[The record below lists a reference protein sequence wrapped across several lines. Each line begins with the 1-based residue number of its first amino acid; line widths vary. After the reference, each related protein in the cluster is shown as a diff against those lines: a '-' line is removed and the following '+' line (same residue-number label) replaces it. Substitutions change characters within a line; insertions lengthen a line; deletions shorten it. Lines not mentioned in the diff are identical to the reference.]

1 MRRARLML
9 GLAASVLAVTIACES
24 DDRESDESREH
35 GRPAAAKKVSREM
48 IEQGHGTYKK
58 TCAPCH
64 GDLGKGDGP
73 ASKIFKPP
81 PQDHT
86 DAKYM
91 DTITDEDMVKTIQMG
106 GALKGKPAM
115 PSHPAI
121 RGEEMTALVA
131 YVRSLS
137 HPLK

>member
-24 DDRESDESREH
+24 DDRESDGHDGDHR
-35 GRPAAAKKVSREM
+35 AAARKVSPEV
-48 IEQGHGTYKK
+48 IAKGHETYRK

-64 GDLGKGDGP
+64 GDAGKGDGP

-81 PQDHT
+81 PRDHT
-86 DAKYM
+86 DAAYM
-91 DTITDEDMVKTIQMG
+91 DTITDDDMQKTINMG

-131 YVRSLS
+131 YVRTLS
-137 HPLK
+137 HPVK